1 MDTHLSVVANDRD
14 VRAPQGL
21 TDAARA
27 YADDSRS
34 ANTKRA
40 YRADWADF
48 RHWCEQHGYEALP
61 AAPLTIANYLS
72 ARASGSGPDNAPRLS
87 TATLTR
93 RLAAISQAHKLAGF
107 ASPTQHEQVRTIMK
121 GIRRT
126 LGSAQRQAAP
136 AVSTIMRQW
145 VQHLPDSL
153 LGTRDRALLLMG
165 FAGAFRR
172 SELIGLDVEAVR
184 FVPEGMIVRLR
195 KSKTDQEGQGETKG
209 IPLGTSA
216 ATCPVRALRAWLN
229 ASGISEGP
237 LFRPLNRHGQI
248 KPKRLNGSD
257 IAVIVKRAA
266 RAAGFDPAEF
276 SGHSLRAGF
285 ATAAAAAGASDRAIK
300 KQTGHK
306 SDRVL
311 QRYIRD
317 GALFR
322 ENAAS
327 ALGL

>member
-1 MDTHLSVVANDRD
+1 MPNDL
-14 VRAPQGL
+14 VPAAPTAPLAPAPGRAESY
-21 TDAARA
+21 AAQ
-27 YADDSRS
+27 SSS

-40 YRADWADF
+40 YRSDWQHFTA
-48 RHWCEQHGYEALP
+48 WCAAQQVDALP
-61 AAPLTIANYLS
+61 AAASSVATYAAALADDGRAVATI
-72 ARASGSGPDNAPRLS
+72 
-87 TATLTR
+87 TR
-93 RLAAISQAHKLAGF
+93 RMSSISQAHKLAGYE
-107 ASPTQHEQVRTIMK
+107 PTPVQTELVRRVIK
-121 GIRRT
+121 GIRRA
-126 LGSAQRQAAP
+126 LGTAQRQAAP
-136 AVSTIMRQW
+136 AVSAIMRQW
-145 VQHLPDSL
+145 VAHLPESR
-153 LGTRDRALLLMG
+153 LGTRDRALLLVG

-172 SELIGLDVEAVR
+172 SELAGLDVADVR
-184 FVPEGMIVRLR
+184 FVPEGMVVQLR
-195 KSKTDQEGQGETKG
+195 TSKTDQERAGESKG

-216 ATCPVRALRAWLN
+216 DTCPVRALRAWLKT
-229 ASGISEGP
+229 ASITEGP
-237 LFRPLNRHGQI
+237 VFRPLNRHGHV

-257 IAVIVKRAA
+257 IASVVKRAA
-266 RAAGFDPAEF
+266 EAAGFDPAEF

-327 ALGL
+327 TLGL